1 MFVDSEKADPAVH
14 AICIKIAMRCYSI
27 IRVALPEDATAETL
41 RQFYRVCRESLD
53 KPPSSTPEV

>member
-1 MFVDSEKADPAVH
+1 MIDSSKAVDPAIH

-41 RQFYRVCRESLD
+41 RQFYRVCREALD
-53 KPPSSTPEV
+53 KPPVSPEV